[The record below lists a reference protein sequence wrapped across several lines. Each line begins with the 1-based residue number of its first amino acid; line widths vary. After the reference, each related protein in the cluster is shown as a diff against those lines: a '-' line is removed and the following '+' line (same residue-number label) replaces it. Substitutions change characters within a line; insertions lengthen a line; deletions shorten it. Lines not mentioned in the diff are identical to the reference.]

1 MLPTRKSRKPAG
13 RGERHSAAWGKRLSV
28 LVLVLVAEIAFAQ
41 PWNSQPANGRV
52 FQKIAPEVA
61 SLSARTNATG
71 KDQLVKVIV
80 QFKQTPRARH
90 FARMQSH
97 GAQLH
102 RKLSVVRAASFF
114 ILASRL
120 SALENNPDVAYVT
133 LDHPLKGADDYTDA
147 AANVSAAWSA
157 GFDGTGVGV
166 AVIDRGI
173 KDSHR
178 DLLDSTETHS
188 RVVYHQDFT
197 GTATSNAS
205 GAQYDLYGHGTHVAG
220 IIGGNGYHSAGRFA
234 GVAPQVNLVDLRV
247 LNALGVGT
255 DSMVISA
262 IQTAISLKN
271 TYNIQVINLSLGRGI
286 STGYAQDPLCQAVES
301 AWRAGIV
308 VVVA

>member
-41 PWNSQPANGRV
+41 PWNTQTANGRV

-80 QFKQTPRARH
+80 QFKQTPGARH
-90 FARMQSH
+90 FATMQSH
-97 GAQLH
+97 GAQFH
-102 RKLSVVRAASFF
+102 RNLSVVRAASFF
-114 ILASRL
+114 ILARRL

-157 GFDGTGVGV
+157 GYDGTGIGV

-178 DLLDSTETHS
+178 DLLDSTQSHS

-220 IIGGNGYHSAGRFA
+220 IIGGNGYLSGGRFA
-234 GVAPQVNLVDLRV
+234 GVAPGVSLIDLR
-247 LNALGVGT
+247 ALDANG
-255 DSMVISA
+255 S
-262 IQTAISLKN
+262 
-271 TYNIQVINLSLGRGI
+271 GRGR
-286 STGYAQDPLCQAVES
+286 GPKGK
-301 AWRAGIV
+301 R
-308 VVVA
+308 